1 MAYLSRESPSR
12 GSGSPDVVGF
22 HDPKTGSVAY
32 IVSDP
37 SSKSAAIVDPVLG
50 FDEKSG
56 RSNTD
61 MAETLLRH
69 VDEANLKLNWV
80 LDTHPHADHFSAAA
94 HLRRKT
100 SCPVAIGEKITRVQ
114 EIWTGIYGLAD
125 FPTDGS
131 QWDHLFAH
139 EEAFRLGEIPVQ
151 VMFSPGHTA
160 ASVTYVF
167 GDAAFIHDTLFMPDA
182 GTARCDFPGG
192 DAHQLYRTIR
202 DILALPADTRLFVGH
217 DYSREDR
224 EPQWESSVAE
234 QRASNI
240 HVGNGVDET
249 SFVAMRKKRDAT
261 LPLPNLML
269 LALQVNINAGRL
281 PPADEQGRVLLRY
294 PVNVKL
300 KGDA

>member
-22 HDPKTGSVAY
+22 HDPKTGSIAY

-37 SSKSAAIVDPVLG
+37 SSKSAAIIDPVLG

-56 RSNTD
+56 RSDTD
-61 MAETLLRH
+61 MAEALLRH
-69 VDEANLKLNWV
+69 VDERSLKLEWT
-80 LDTHPHADHFSAAA
+80 LDTHPHADHLSAAA
-94 HLRRKT
+94 HLKRKT
-100 SCPVAIGEKITRVQ
+100 SCPVAIGDKITRVQ
-114 EIWTGIYGLAD
+114 EIWTEIYGLAD
-125 FPTDGS
+125 CPTDGS

-139 EEAFRLGEIPVQ
+139 EETFRLGEIEAQ

-160 ASVTYVF
+160 ASVTYIF
-167 GDAAFIHDTLFMPDA
+167 GDAAFIHDTLFMPDS

-192 DAHQLYRTIR
+192 DAHQLYRTIQA
-202 DILALPADTRLFVGH
+202 ILALPSETRLFVGH

-240 HVGNGVDET
+240 HVGKGVDET
-249 SFVAMRKKRDAT
+249 SFVAMRMKRDAT

-294 PVNVKL
+294 PVNARL
-300 KGDA
+300 KSDV